1 MKMPLTQH
9 TILQLGV
16 VVERRALKSRWQRY
30 AWRPVAVFPG
40 APPRDRKG
48 AWVELTSG
56 EGWTQFHAATLPLEL
71 FRKETEAYRVAM
83 AQHPPSLYVV
93 LRPNEDP
100 QVAHEVV
107 PLLVTASPDEA
118 QGFLEAGV
126 DIVEPVAMPEVVA
139 AFVQAFIDS
148 HHVEEPF
155 VKRQRRPKRAP
166 AAPGLRSSHY
176 RPEEDDDG

>member
-1 MKMPLTQH
+1 MPVAQH

-16 VVERRALKSRWQRY
+16 VVERRELKSRWQRHE
-30 AWRPVAVFPG
+30 WRPVAVFAG
-40 APPRDRKG
+40 APPRDPKG
-48 AWVELTSG
+48 DWAELQSG
-56 EGWTQFHAATLPLEL
+56 AGWAQFHAGTLPLEL

-83 AQHPPSLYVV
+83 AQQPPCLYVV

-100 QVAHEVV
+100 QVAHDMV

-126 DIVEPVAMPEVVA
+126 DVVEPVAMPETIA
-139 AFVQAFIDS
+139 AFVQAFIAS
-148 HHVEEPF
+148 NHVEEPF
-155 VKRQRRPKRAP
+155 EKRQRRPKRAP

-176 RPEEDDDG
+176 HLEEDDDG